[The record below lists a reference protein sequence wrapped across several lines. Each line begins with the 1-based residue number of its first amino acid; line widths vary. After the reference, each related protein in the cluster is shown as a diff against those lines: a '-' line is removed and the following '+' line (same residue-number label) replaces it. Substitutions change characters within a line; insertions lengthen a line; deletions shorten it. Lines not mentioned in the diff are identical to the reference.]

1 MGIIRNLIVL
11 RDTSKQQAKDSSD
24 LLRLMVCNE
33 PFGSFVL
40 DCLND
45 TAGFCKNRGMIAIPQ
60 DWAVPDIKG
69 RSNVVRYTETV
80 PICFKHKGFVRE
92 TSWVVVSNGRFLT
105 AVDNQRICK
114 MLADSQADVIAINI
128 VAQLRASYEK
138 VLTTSQNELV
148 GFRLFYEDAA
158 QPTPAPR

>member
-60 DWAVPDIKG
+60 DWAVPDIRG
-69 RSNVVRYTETV
+69 QVECCPLYRNRAHLFQTY
-80 PICFKHKGFVRE
+80 
-92 TSWVVVSNGRFLT
+92 
-105 AVDNQRICK
+105 RICARNF
-114 MLADSQADVIAINI
+114 LGRR
-128 VAQLRASYEK
+128 LRREISY
-138 VLTTSQNELV
+138 S
-148 GFRLFYEDAA
+148 GG
-158 QPTPAPR
+158 